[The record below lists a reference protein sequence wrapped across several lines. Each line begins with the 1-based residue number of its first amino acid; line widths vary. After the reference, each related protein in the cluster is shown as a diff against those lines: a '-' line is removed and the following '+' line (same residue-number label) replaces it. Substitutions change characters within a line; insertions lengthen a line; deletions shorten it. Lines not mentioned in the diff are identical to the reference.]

1 MTMSTPTPT
10 AGSLTLSQMYAASEM
25 RVEHWRTLARVAKS
39 LEDGNAGALVE
50 VQRLLHELEQL
61 EELHAYP
68 GPVLMGH
75 VKDRLQR
82 GEWKSFRTLAGRI
95 GGALLT
101 NSYREDPSTWRS
113 DDEVEMAMP
122 DILPP
127 AQGHA
132 QSRRP
137 YFEVLVVSSVDPSMW
152 PGLRET
158 FRRLRRA
165 EDEFVYEVVVVGSFE
180 DAALAITFNY
190 NVQAVMI
197 SNDFGYASR
206 HELPVLR
213 QLLAPALPEGTSGAA
228 DLGSALAGVIGH
240 IRPELDIYLNTDR
253 ELAQIA
259 GSDAV
264 AGVRRVFYGPEE
276 PMEMHLSI
284 LGGIKDRYRTPYFD
298 NLKHYAARP
307 IGTFHALPIARG
319 KSVFKSNWIRDMG
332 EFYGTNLF
340 LAESCATT
348 GGLDSL
354 LDPTGNIKDAQDL
367 AARAFGGDRSF
378 FVTNGTSTSNKI
390 VHQAILQPGDIVL
403 IDRDCHKSHHYGL
416 VLAGAQP
423 LYVDAFPIVKY
434 SMYGSLGIKPIKQAL
449 LQLKAEGRLDKVKLM
464 VLTNCT
470 FDGHVANVKR
480 TMLEVLAI
488 KPDMVFL
495 WDEAW
500 FGFARFSNFLR
511 RRTAMGAVA
520 ALRKLLPS
528 AEYRERYA
536 KFKDEFG
543 ALDPSD
549 PRLIDAYL
557 LPDPDA
563 VRLRVYETDSVH
575 KSMSSLRQGSII
587 VVADQDWPKAEGA
600 FKEAFY
606 THTSTSPNLQIIASI
621 DVARRQ
627 MELEGYE
634 LVGRATHLSVQI
646 RREINNHPLISK
658 YFHAATPAEMIPAE
672 YRLSGVADYA
682 AEGQTLADISR
693 ALDED
698 EFFLDPSR
706 ITLLCGNAGFD
717 GTQFKSILSNDHD
730 IQINK
735 TSRNSVLVQININNT
750 RSDMAHLIKA
760 LADISRG
767 IERQL
772 AAGGESARKAFE
784 ARVRDLVE
792 DVPDLPNFS
801 HFHDAFRDV
810 PSSKSVEGHMRE
822 PYYLAYDE
830 ANCEFLPLND
840 PRVDERIANGPELV
854 SAKFVIPYPPGFPIM
869 VPGQVI
875 TKEIVT
881 FMRKLDVKEIHGF
894 NAARGLQLL
903 RDDVLAALVG
913 KNTKKR

>member
-1 MTMSTPTPT
+1 MNAPMSPDS
-10 AGSLTLSQMYAASEM
+10 SLTLRHLYAASET
-25 RVEHWRTLARVAKS
+25 RVELWRTLARVAKTLDS
-39 LEDGNAGALVE
+39 GGPGGLVE
-50 VQRLLHELEQL
+50 VQRLMKELAPL

-68 GPVLMGH
+68 GPVLLGH
-75 VKDRLQR
+75 VNDRLHR
-82 GEWKSFRTLAGRI
+82 GDWKGFQHLANRI
-95 GGALLT
+95 GTALLT
-101 NSYREDPSTWRS
+101 NSYREDASVWRS
-113 DDEVEMAMP
+113 DDGDESMP
-122 DILPP
+122 DVLPP

-132 QSRRP
+132 QARRP
-137 YFEVLVVSSVDPSMW
+137 YFEILLVSASEPSMW

-158 FRRLRRA
+158 FRRLRRV
-165 EDEFVYEVVVVGSFE
+165 EDEFIYETVVVGSFE
-180 DAALAITFNY
+180 DAVLAILFNY
-190 NVQAVMI
+190 NLQAVLI
-197 SNDFGYASR
+197 SDGFGYGSK
-206 HELPVLR
+206 HDLPVLR
-213 QLLAPALPEGTSGAA
+213 ELLTHLLPEGNDGAT
-228 DLGSALAGVIGH
+228 DLGSTLAGVIGH
-240 IRPELDIYLNTDR
+240 HRPELDLYLNTDHD
-253 ELAQIA
+253 LAQLA

-367 AARAFGGDRSF
+367 AARALGGDRAF

-449 LQLKAEGRLDKVKLM
+449 LQLKAEGRLDKCKLV

-470 FDGHVANVKR
+470 FDGHVANVQR

-500 FGFARFSNFLR
+500 FGFARFSPFLR
-511 RRTAMGAVA
+511 RRTAMGGVA

-528 AEYRERYA
+528 AAYRERYA
-536 KFKDEFG
+536 KFKAEFG
-543 ALDPSD
+543 DLDPAD
-549 PRLIDAYL
+549 PKLLDAYL

-575 KSMSSLRQGSII
+575 KSMSSLRQGSVI
-587 VVADQDWPKAEGA
+587 VVADQDWPRVEGA

-634 LVGRATHLSVQI
+634 LVGRATYLSVQI
-646 RREINNHPLISK
+646 RTEINRHPLISK
-658 YFHAATPAEMIPAE
+658 YFHAATPEQMIPAE
-672 YRLSGVADYA
+672 YRQSGMADYTTD
-682 AEGQTLADISR
+682 GQTLADVYN
-693 ALDED
+693 ALDND

-706 ITLLCGNAGFD
+706 ITVLCGNAGFD
-717 GTQFKSILSNDHD
+717 GTQFKAILSNEHD

-760 LADISRG
+760 LADISRE
-767 IERQL
+767 IESKL
-772 AAGGESARKAFE
+772 AAGGESARKAFA

-810 PSSKSVEGHMRE
+810 PGNKSVEGHMRE
-822 PYYLAYDE
+822 PYYLAYNED
-830 ANCEFLPLND
+830 NCEFLPLND
-840 PRVDERIANGPELV
+840 PRVDERLDKGPELV

-875 TKEIVT
+875 TKEIIT

-894 NAARGLQLL
+894 NADRGLQLL
-903 RDDVLAALVG
+903 RHDVLTALVG
-913 KNTKKR
+913 KAGKKR